1 MNALI
6 FGGASSGKSQ
16 LAEHLCNSLGGNLVY
31 LACMPPV
38 GAEAQERIRRHRAQR
53 AGFGFHTI
61 ECAAG
66 FDAALADGRT
76 LGATVL
82 LEDLGNTVAN
92 RLFDAAGYA
101 DPAPVCTA
109 ILADLE
115 KFAHRCKH
123 VIVVGN
129 DVGCDGIDYD
139 IDTTTY
145 QRLLGRITNRWAARC
160 DLVAECTAG
169 IPQALL
175 IGGDNR
181 DELRA

>member
-82 LEDLGNTVAN
+82 LEKIVGAAAEEGPDLAAVKAVAQQV
-92 RLFDAAGYA
+92 A
-101 DPAPVCTA
+101 DV
-109 ILADLE
+109 ADM
-115 KFAHRCKH
+115 AM
-123 VIVVGN
+123 
-129 DVGCDGIDYD
+129 
-139 IDTTTY
+139 
-145 QRLLGRITNRWAARC
+145 
-160 DLVAECTAG
+160 
-169 IPQALL
+169 ALS
-175 IGGDNR
+175 
-181 DELRA
+181 